1 MFFAKDSVAVADYVG
16 IGVGWGVYEDTN
28 KLRSDY
34 WEHTTQLVD
43 KLSPTLVRTMISYE
57 WVLLNFDN
65 NGTEDVNDDT
75 WEYTFDNKYMN
86 SAYQILDYC
95 QQNGIKVAFGA
106 WNVVGQPDTDEWG
119 MIKNTS
125 ADIRWAKITADVLE
139 YLVKQRGYTCI
150 KWFVSTNEPNYT
162 GEIGSSKNAYN
173 TYEKWAAGVK
183 NVRNALD
190 AVGLTDVQVVG
201 GDTTGYDGSLEYM
214 TGIAEGLTDYVDNY
228 GVHLYV
234 PNNDID
240 KGNLQNKIIEVVK
253 QVGEIDERITDEH
266 KLVVWEAGLYDGKDM
281 TTDCNKLITTYSY
294 AIRMADYTIQTA
306 LAGCAGVCYWDLDD
320 GMYFMYRSDGTNAK
334 EWGMF
339 STLATASSYMQEIRP
354 WYHSSTLISNLL
366 RPGVT
371 VYSATMEQSSTFRA
385 LAAVAKD
392 GSGGG
397 ILAVNRGAK
406 VVTKS
411 FSVEQELDGDT
422 VYAYV
427 FNEQN
432 LRVDGNGFVIPNDVV
447 KGSLN
452 DKITIDIPAN
462 SIVLLATY
470 PLIGGEC

>member
-1 MFFAKDSVAVADYVG
+1 M
-16 IGVGWGVYEDTN
+16 
-28 KLRSDY
+28 
-34 WEHTTQLVD
+34 
-43 KLSPTLVRTMISYE
+43 
-57 WVLLNFDN
+57 
-65 NGTEDVNDDT
+65 
-75 WEYTFDNKYMN
+75 
-86 SAYQILDYC
+86 
-95 QQNGIKVAFGA
+95 
-106 WNVVGQPDTDEWG
+106 
-119 MIKNTS
+119 
-125 ADIRWAKITADVLE
+125 E